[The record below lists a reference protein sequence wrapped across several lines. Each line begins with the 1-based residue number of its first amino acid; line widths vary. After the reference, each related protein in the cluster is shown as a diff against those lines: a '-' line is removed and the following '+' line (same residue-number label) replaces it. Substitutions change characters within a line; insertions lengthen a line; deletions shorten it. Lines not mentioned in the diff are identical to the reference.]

1 MLYAEFCSGVI
12 IGPLL
17 DAPPPNGRNEMEQ
30 NMNKKLLCGAVLS
43 ALVFSS
49 VAVAQEYDDRWY
61 ASTGATLWNLDNDR
75 ETSDTTFGLQFGV
88 GRFFSR
94 NFSLDAEFNYM
105 NPQKSG
111 SDLLFTNYGVS
122 LDGRYHFIQ
131 DGRSWNPYLLAG
143 AGVLHHAE
151 EFELINNPNSPAQIS
166 GNNVEYHVGAGLQA
180 NYGHWAI
187 RTEVRGRFDNNDE
200 SAASP
205 RSDFFTE
212 FGVGI
217 NVLYRFGEVAKPAP
231 APVKAAPLPPPPP
244 PAPTCDQLDDDGD
257 GVNNCEDKCPTS
269 QAGQAIGP
277 DGCPVALTI
286 DLRGVNYDFDKATLR
301 PESAAILDEAA
312 SVLSKY
318 PQLKVEVAG
327 HTDSI
332 GAEVYNQGLS
342 ERRAKAAY
350 DYLIAH
356 GASAAQLVGPN
367 GYGESRP
374 IDSNDS
380 SDGRARNRR
389 TELNVQN

>member
-1 MLYAEFCSGVI
+1 
-12 IGPLL
+12 
-17 DAPPPNGRNEMEQ
+17 
-30 NMNKKLLCGAVLS
+30 MNKKLLCGAVLS
-43 ALVFSS
+43 ALAFSS
-49 VAVAQEYDDRWY
+49 VVAAQEYDDRWY
-61 ASTGATLWNLDNDR
+61 ASAGATLWNLDSDR
-75 ETSDTTFGLQFGV
+75 DVGNSKLGVQFGA

-105 NPQKSG
+105 NPEKKG
-111 SDLLFTNYGVS
+111 NDLLFSNYGVS

-143 AGVLHHAE
+143 AGFLRHEE
-151 EFELINNPNSPAQIS
+151 EFELINNPNSPGQIK
-166 GNNVEYHVGAGLQA
+166 GNNVEFHVGAGLQA
-180 NYGHWAI
+180 NYGDWGV
-187 RTEVRGRFDNNDE
+187 RTEVRNRHDNNDE
-200 SAASP
+200 SAAKPGS
-205 RSDFFTE
+205 SFFNDIG
-212 FGVGI
+212 FSLGI
-217 NVLYRFGEVAKPAP
+217 LYRFGEVAKSAPAP
-231 APVKAAPLPPPPP
+231 APAAPLPPPPP

-312 SVLSKY
+312 AVLSKY
-318 PQLKVEVAG
+318 PQLQVEVAG
-327 HTDSI
+327 HTDSV

-350 DYLIAH
+350 DYLLAH
-356 GASAAQLVGPN
+356 GVSAAQLVGPN

-374 IDSNDS
+374 IDSNDTRE
-380 SDGRARNRR
+380 GRARNRR

>member
-1 MLYAEFCSGVI
+1 
-12 IGPLL
+12 
-17 DAPPPNGRNEMEQ
+17 MEQ

-49 VAVAQEYDDRWY
+49 VAAAQEYDDRWY
-61 ASTGATLWNLDNDR
+61 ASAGATLWDVDSDR
-75 ETSDTTFGLQFGV
+75 DIGKTEMGYQFGF

-94 NFSLDAEFNYM
+94 NVSLDAEFNYM
-105 NPQKSG
+105 NAEKEG
-111 SDLLFTNYGVS
+111 NDLHFTNYGVS
-122 LDGRYHFIQ
+122 LDGRYHFVA
-131 DGRSWNPYLLAG
+131 DGRTWNPYLLGG
-143 AGVLHHAE
+143 AGLLRHRE
-151 EFELINNPNSPAQIS
+151 EFELINNPNSPGRIK
-166 GNNVEYHVGAGLQA
+166 GNNVEFHVGAGLQA
-180 NYGHWAI
+180 DYGNWGV
-187 RTEVRGRFDNNDE
+187 RTELRGRFDANDE
-200 SAASP
+200 SAAAP
-205 RSDFFTE
+205 NSDFFSD

-217 NVLYRFGEVAKPAP
+217 NVLYRFGEAAKPAP
-231 APVKAAPLPPPPP
+231 APVEAAPLPPPPP

-257 GVNNCEDKCPTS
+257 GVNNCEDKCPAS

-286 DLRGVNYDFDKATLR
+286 DLRGVNFDFDRATLR

-312 SVLSKY
+312 EVLGKY

-327 HTDSI
+327 HTDSV
-332 GAEVYNQGLS
+332 GADAYNQGLS

-350 DYLIAH
+350 DYLLAH
-356 GASAAQLVGPN
+356 GVSAAQLVGPN

-374 IDSNDS
+374 IDSNDN

>member
-1 MLYAEFCSGVI
+1 
-12 IGPLL
+12 
-17 DAPPPNGRNEMEQ
+17 
-30 NMNKKLLCGAVLS
+30 MNKKLLCGAVLS

-49 VAVAQEYDDRWY
+49 VVAAQEYDDRWY
-61 ASTGATLWNLDNDR
+61 ASAGATLWNLDNDR
-75 ETSDTTFGLQFGV
+75 DVKSGSAGYQFGF

-94 NFSLDAEFNYM
+94 NFSLDTEFNYM
-105 NPQKSG
+105 NPEKRG
-111 SDLLFTNYGVS
+111 NDLHFNNYGVS
-122 LDGRYHFIQ
+122 LDGRYHFIS
-131 DGRSWNPYLLAG
+131 DKRTWNPYFLAG
-143 AGVLHHAE
+143 AGVLRHRE
-151 EFELINNPNSPAQIS
+151 EFELINNSNSPGRIK
-166 GNNVEYHVGAGLQA
+166 GNNVEFHTGVGLQG

-187 RTEVRGRFDNNDE
+187 RTEARLRFDNNDE
-200 SAASP
+200 SAAAP
-205 RSDFFTE
+205 RSDFFTD
-212 FGVGI
+212 FGVGL

-231 APVKAAPLPPPPP
+231 APAPAPAAPPPPP
-244 PAPTCDQLDDDGD
+244 PPPTCDQLDDDGD

-286 DLRGVNYDFDKATLR
+286 DLRGVNFDFDKATLR

-327 HTDSI
+327 HTDSV

-350 DYLIAH
+350 DYLLAH
-356 GASAAQLVGPN
+356 GVSAAQLVGPN
-367 GYGESRP
+367 GYGEARP

-380 SDGRARNRR
+380 SEGRARNRR